1 MLVLNVTE
9 VCRVRQI
16 ERPYSFLVK
25 VGISPH
31 TANDIING
39 YTRSIR
45 IDHIEKICEALHC
58 EPSNLFIYQPDND
71 KKITEN
77 HPLNKLI
84 PKTTDVNLQ
93 QILKTVPL
101 EKLREFAE
109 SVIKI
114 APENEE

>member
-1 MLVLNVTE
+1 MLILNITE
-9 VCRVRQI
+9 ICKVRQI
-16 ERPYSFLVK
+16 ERPYSFLVR

-39 YTRSIR
+39 YSRAIR
-45 IDHIEKICEALHC
+45 MDHIEKICEALHC
-58 EPSNLFIYQPDND
+58 EPSDLFVYKPDNT

-84 PKTTDVNLQ
+84 PKTTDVSLQ
-93 QILKTVPL
+93 QMLKTVPL

-109 SVIKI
+109 SVSK
-114 APENEE
+114 EKLGKEG